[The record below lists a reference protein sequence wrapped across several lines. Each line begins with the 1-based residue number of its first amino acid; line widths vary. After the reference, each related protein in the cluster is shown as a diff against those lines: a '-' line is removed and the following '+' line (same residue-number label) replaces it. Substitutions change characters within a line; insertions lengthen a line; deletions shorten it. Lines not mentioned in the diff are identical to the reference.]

1 MDRPLQTDT
10 PDQGK
15 ISLLVVAIAISLAVI
30 LLLGSSFS
38 EL

>member
-1 MDRPLQTDT
+1 VDRPLQTDS

-15 ISLLVVAIAISLAVI
+15 VALLVVAAAIALAVI